1 MYKIRFSD
9 DSEFTGG
16 EPNESLWNQIP
27 QGKSITALEYSF
39 LGTNMLFKGFEAY
52 NHIVEHAVVLL
63 NYSGQTY
70 PPAQRI
76 TRVIIMAKW
85 QNRVY
90 EVVYDIKN
98 QQVYQQIEVIGKE
111 NADKEGTEIGGLL
124 TVTKAT
130 TGWIRG
136 QFDPLIYPKLRSM

>member
-1 MYKIRFSD
+1 MYKIQFAD
-9 DSEFTGG
+9 NTEFTGG
-16 EPNESLWNQIP
+16 EPDDSLWNQIP
-27 QGKSITALEYSF
+27 EGKSIETLQYSF
-39 LGTNMLFKGFEAY
+39 LGTNMLLKGFEAY
-52 NHIVEHAVVLL
+52 NHVVERAVVLL

-76 TRVIIMAKW
+76 TRVILMAKW

-111 NADKEGTEIGGLL
+111 NSDKEGTEIGGLL

-136 QFDPLIYPKLRSM
+136 KFDPIVYPKIRQI

>member
-1 MYKIRFSD
+1 MYKIQFAD
-9 DSEFTGG
+9 NSEFVGG
-16 EPNESLWNQIP
+16 EPGESLWNKIP
-27 QGKSITALEYSF
+27 EGKSIAALQYSF
-39 LGTNMLFKGFEAY
+39 LGANMLFKGFEAY
-52 NHIVEHAVVLL
+52 NHVVERAIVLL
-63 NYSGQTY
+63 NLSGQTY

-76 TRVIIMAKW
+76 TRVILMAKW

-90 EVVYDIKN
+90 EVIYDVKN

-111 NADKEGTEIGGLL
+111 NCDKEGSEIGPLL

-136 QFDPLIYPKLRSM
+136 KFDPTVYPKLKMS